1 MPSKYQPELPYAS
14 YNKNLSKTATRRAPG
29 RSADELQ
36 AAVERFLKAS
46 TKPALLEPGEPI
58 IPITGTNLLLEV
70 RNARLTVQAWDDQR
84 NVVRRIVDIQEEKRG
99 RLELVAERF
108 AGKRGALYLIDL
120 ARPAGPDW
128 ERRGTRLVFRER
140 FRQFVSREFP
150 AWRIADVSTER
161 DLEHSLSP
169 AYPRALLKRG
179 STALAAIGSPP
190 DGLNSSGVLSFGLI
204 WLDYLR
210 KRERRTPV
218 EGLVLF
224 VPANQER
231 NTSLRLNFLNT
242 TRARF
247 ELFAY
252 SESGQTARIDL
263 RDRGNLDTKLDICRQ
278 RSTAPLD
285 GMESL
290 LSVSGVEQITAGDGE
305 ISLRVRGLEFAR
317 TAGPEMLF
325 GLGAR
330 VPLRAANLPE
340 CEQLARE
347 LARLREPKAK
357 QGDLYLRNP
366 EAWLESQVRRNL
378 EVIDPSLVPRPVYGQ
393 VPAFAAGDR
402 GIIDLLA
409 VDRAGRLAVIELKAS
424 ADLHLPLQ
432 ALDYWMRVH
441 WHLTRDE
448 FSQHGYF
455 PGVALRKEPPRLLL
469 VAPALDFHPT
479 TEGVLS
485 YFAPAIEVERIG
497 LGIHWR
503 RSLDVMFRLRGAE
516 RPG

>member
-1 MPSKYQPELPYAS
+1 V
-14 YNKNLSKTATRRAPG
+14 SKTATRRAPG

-46 TKPALLEPGEPI
+46 RKPALLEPGEPI
-58 IPITGTNLLLEV
+58 IAITGTNFLVEV
-70 RNARLTVQAWDDQR
+70 RNARFTVQAWDDER
-84 NVVRRIVDIQEEKRG
+84 NVVRRIIDIQEEKRG

-120 ARPAGPDW
+120 ALPAGPDW
-128 ERRGTRLVFRER
+128 ERRGTRLVFREQ
-140 FRQFVSREFP
+140 FRQFLSREFP
-150 AWRIADVSTER
+150 AWRIAEVSTER

-169 AYPRALLKRG
+169 TFPRALLKRG
-179 STALAAIGSPP
+179 NAALAAIGSPP

-210 KRERRTPV
+210 KRERRTAI

-231 NTSLRLNFLNT
+231 TTSLRLKFLDA

-247 ELFAY
+247 EAFAY
-252 SESGQTARIDL
+252 SESGQTAKIDL
-263 RDRGNLDTKLDICRQ
+263 CDAGNLETKLDICRQ
-278 RSTAPLD
+278 RSATPLD
-285 GMESL
+285 AAGSL
-290 LSVSGVEQITAGDGE
+290 LSIGGVEQITAGDGE
-305 ISLRVRGLEFAR
+305 ISWRVRGLEFAR
-317 TAGPEMLF
+317 TSGPEIFF
-325 GLGAR
+325 GLGER
-330 VPLRAANLPE
+330 VPLRPANLPE
-340 CEQLARE
+340 CERLARE
-347 LARLREPKAK
+347 LARLREPEAK
-357 QGDLYLRNP
+357 EGDLYLRNP

-378 EVIDPSLVPRPVYGQ
+378 EAIDPLLFARPVYGQ
-393 VPAFAAGDR
+393 VPAFVAGDR

-409 VDRAGRLAVIELKAS
+409 VDRSGRLAVIELKAS

-448 FSQHGYF
+448 FGAHGYF
-455 PGVALRKEPPRLLL
+455 PGIPLTKEPPRLLL

-479 TEGVLS
+479 TESVLS
-485 YFAPAIEVERIG
+485 YLSPSIEVERIG
-497 LGIHWR
+497 LGINWR
-503 RSLDVMFRLRGAE
+503 RGLSVMFRARGADL
-516 RPG
+516 PD

>member
-1 MPSKYQPELPYAS
+1 MAHP
-14 YNKNLSKTATRRAPG
+14 NLCITIRIVSKTATRRAPG
-29 RSADELQ
+29 RSAEELQ

-46 TKPALLEPGEPI
+46 RKPALLEPGEPI
-58 IPITGTNLLLEV
+58 IPIASTNFLLEV
-70 RNARLTVQAWDDQR
+70 RNARFTLQAWDDER
-84 NVVRRIVDIQEEKRG
+84 NVVRRVIGIQAETRG

-120 ARPAGPDW
+120 ARPAGTDW

-140 FRQFVSREFP
+140 FRQLLSREFP
-150 AWRIADVSTER
+150 AWRIAEVSTER

-179 STALAAIGSPP
+179 GAALAAIGSPP

-210 KRERRTPV
+210 KRERRTAI
-218 EGLVLF
+218 EGLALF

-231 NTSLRLNFLNT
+231 ATSLRLNFLDT

-247 ELFAY
+247 EVFAF
-252 SESGQTARIDL
+252 SESGQTARVDL
-263 RDRGNLDTKLDICRQ
+263 RDAGNLDTKLDICRQ
-278 RSTAPLD
+278 RPATPAQAI
-285 GMESL
+285 ESL
-290 LSVSGVEQITAGDGE
+290 LAINGVEQITTGDGE

-317 TAGPEMLF
+317 TAGPELQF
-325 GLGAR
+325 GLSER
-330 VPLRAANLPE
+330 VPLGPANLPE
-340 CEQLARE
+340 CERLARE
-347 LARLREPKAK
+347 LARLRGPDAQEGA
-357 QGDLYLRNP
+357 LYLRNP

-378 EVIDPSLVPRPVYGQ
+378 ESIDPSLFPRPVYGQ

-409 VDRAGRLAVIELKAS
+409 SDRTGRLAVIELKAS

-441 WHLTRDE
+441 WHFTRDE
-448 FSQHGYF
+448 FGQHGYF
-455 PGVALRKEPPRLLL
+455 PGISLTKEPPRLLL
-469 VAPALDFHPT
+469 VAPALEFHPT
-479 TEGVLS
+479 TESVLS
-485 YFAPAIEVERIG
+485 YFSPTIEVERIG
-497 LGIHWR
+497 LGINWR
-503 RSLDVMFRLRGAE
+503 RGLDVMFRLRGAE
-516 RPG
+516 RPD

>member
-1 MPSKYQPELPYAS
+1 
-14 YNKNLSKTATRRAPG
+14 
-29 RSADELQ
+29 
-36 AAVERFLKAS
+36 
-46 TKPALLEPGEPI
+46 
-58 IPITGTNLLLEV
+58 
-70 RNARLTVQAWDDQR
+70 
-84 NVVRRIVDIQEEKRG
+84 VVRRVVDIQEEKRG

-108 AGKRGALYLIDL
+108 GGKRGALYLIDL

-140 FRQFVSREFP
+140 FRQLLSRAFP
-150 AWRIADVSTER
+150 AWRIAEVSTER

-179 STALAAIGSPP
+179 SAALAAIGSPP

-210 KRERRTPV
+210 KRERRTTI

-231 NTSLRLNFLNT
+231 NTSLRLNFLDN

-247 ELFAY
+247 EVFAY

-263 RDRGNLDTKLDICRQ
+263 RDAGNLETKLDICRQ
-278 RSTAPLD
+278 RLPTPLD
-285 GMESL
+285 GIESL
-290 LSVSGVEQITAGDGE
+290 LSVGGVEQVTAGDGE

-317 TAGPEMLF
+317 TDGAEMLF

-330 VPLRAANLPE
+330 VPLGPANLPE
-340 CEQLARE
+340 CERLARE
-347 LARLREPKAK
+347 LARLREPEARE
-357 QGDLYLRNP
+357 GDLYLRNP

-378 EVIDPSLVPRPVYGQ
+378 ETIDPSLFPRPVYGQ

-409 VDRAGRLAVIELKAS
+409 VDRTGRLAVIELKAS

-448 FSQHGYF
+448 FGQHGYF
-455 PGVALRKEPPRLLL
+455 PGVPLTKKPPRLLL

-479 TEGVLS
+479 TESVLS
-485 YFAPAIEVERIG
+485 YFSPTIEVERIG

-503 RSLDVMFRLRGAE
+503 RGLDVMFRLRGAE
-516 RPG
+516 RPD